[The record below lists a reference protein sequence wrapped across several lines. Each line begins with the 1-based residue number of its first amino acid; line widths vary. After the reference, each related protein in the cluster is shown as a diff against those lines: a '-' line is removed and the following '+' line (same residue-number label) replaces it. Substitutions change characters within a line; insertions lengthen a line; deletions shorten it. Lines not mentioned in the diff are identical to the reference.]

1 MSDYAVFGLCIEP
14 YLLHPS
20 DHVIYILYN
29 KYPSLISLIYLSPR
43 SLPSV
48 KSIRVSHPFF

>member
-48 KSIRVSHPFF
+48 KSIRVSHPF